1 MNIMFQAV
9 KMIPNSL
16 YLPKIQQESEQLEV
30 RLAITF
36 IRSLFLD
43 KKVRGVKELTDI
55 IEKTNKNYMYK
66 VNDEYNSRY
75 FNEVNLANFLV
86 EEKIFELLLTDAWH
100 AEVFKR
106 AIPVLKFMVIQTS
119 ITGDQ
124 IDALWTAT

>member
-1 MNIMFQAV
+1 M
-9 KMIPNSL
+9 
-16 YLPKIQQESEQLEV
+16 
-30 RLAITF
+30 
-36 IRSLFLD
+36 
-43 KKVRGVKELTDI
+43 RGVKELTDI

-106 AIPVLKFMVIQTS
+106 AIPVLKFMVI
-119 ITGDQ
+119 
-124 IDALWTAT
+124 